1 MPDNAR
7 TSRRRTSYLA
17 AASTP
22 LYFVLSNGALC
33 NGALGNGESAQS
45 DDRRNQEEEHF
56 YLGEEIV
63 YDDNLFRTARTDMDT
78 LPVDPSDPNS
88 PLRTV
93 AREDYSNRI
102 TLGLGNN
109 FQMGQHALKLRG
121 RVYDVRYNDNDY
133 LDYTGGDASALF
145 DFRLLARLS
154 GRLSGGY
161 NRRLA
166 DFANTLGTARDLIE
180 SANYNAT
187 LRYEIGPRWSI
198 SASGGRFETE
208 HDLATRRLQ
217 NVETDLGRLSL
228 DYTTPSFHAF
238 GIEYRYADATFPN
251 AIVAP
256 GSSASSSDYEENG
269 ALARFTYTATVRT
282 QIRLSGGYV
291 ERERPADAQAR
302 YSGDVWRAE
311 IDWKPR
317 EKFSTL
323 FAAWR
328 ELRAYTDV
336 ESDYFI
342 SDGYSLAPSW
352 SPTEKI
358 QLELTVSYEDQEYL
372 TTRTLDALPTDAP
385 RDDEVLAGEFTL
397 TYKPRDQ
404 LAIALSYR
412 GSDRDSTRVN
422 RRYDAQA
429 AGLAIRWSVF

>member
-7 TSRRRTSYLA
+7 TACRRTLCLA

-22 LYFVLSNGALC
+22 LYLVLSNGAL
-33 NGALGNGESAQS
+33 AQG
-45 DDRRNQEEEHF
+45 DNRRDAEEEHF
-56 YLGEEIV
+56 YIGEQIV
-63 YDDNLFRTARTDMDT
+63 YDDNLFRTAQTGTVT
-78 LPVDPSDPNS
+78 LPIDPSDPNS
-88 PLRTV
+88 ATRTV

-109 FQMGQHALKLRG
+109 FQMGQQTLKLRG

-133 LDYTGGDASALF
+133 LDYTGGDASALY
-145 DFRLLARLS
+145 DFRLLTRLS
-154 GRLSGGY
+154 GRLSGAY
-161 NRRLA
+161 NRTLA

-180 SANYNAT
+180 TFNYNAM
-187 LRYEIGPRWSI
+187 LRYEIGPRWSL
-198 SASGGRFETE
+198 SASGGRIETE
-208 HDLATRRLQ
+208 HDLVTRRQENL
-217 NVETDLGRLSL
+217 EADLGRLSL
-228 DYTTPSFHAF
+228 DYVTPTFHAL
-238 GIEYRYADATFPN
+238 GLEYRYVDATFPN
-251 AIVAP
+251 AIAAP
-256 GSSASSSDYEENG
+256 GSFSSSDYEENA
-269 ALARFTYTATVRT
+269 ALARFTYTATIRT

-291 ERERPADAQAR
+291 ERERPADATAT

-317 EKFSTL
+317 EKFSTM

-342 SDGYSLAPSW
+342 SDGYSLGPSW

-372 TTRTLDALPTDAP
+372 TSRTLDALPTDP
-385 RDDEVLAGEFTL
+385 QRNDEVLAAEFTL

-404 LAIALSYR
+404 LAIELSYR
-412 GSDRDSTRVN
+412 GGDRDSNRVN
-422 RRYDAQA
+422 RRYDAQT